1 MSFQNCRRRG
11 FTLVELMVVIGILGL
26 LVGILAVAVLPRLKE
41 ARRNSEIINLGKVSQ
56 VLELNANTG
65 RNKSKIRNLGEA
77 SGRAFWNGM
86 FKTGVLEHEYLN
98 KVVSLDSK
106 EDAAADS
113 SAFENN
119 GPGLTSTNCSYTSP
133 KANAYAEVANMKGSK
148 RTVMFTYDTRN
159 WENYGDKGVIVQF
172 SGAETPEFMDFAT
185 AEAQFGIVGADW
197 SRPALL
203 IGIKKPFDHT
213 FEEKK

>member
-1 MSFQNCRRRG
+1 MPFSLSRRRG

-41 ARRNSEIINLGKVSQ
+41 ARRNSEVINLGKVTQ
-56 VLELNANTG
+56 ALELSANTG
-65 RNKSKIRNLGEA
+65 RNKTKIRSLGDA

-86 FKTGVLEHEYLN
+86 FKMGLLESEYLN

-106 EDAAADS
+106 EDDAADS
-113 SAFENN
+113 AAFEKN
-119 GPGLTSTNCSYTSP
+119 GAGLTSTNCSYTSP
-133 KANAYAEVANMKGSK
+133 KANAYAETANMKGSN
-148 RTVMFTYDTRN
+148 RTVLFTYDTRN
-159 WENYGDKGVIVQF
+159 WDNYGDKGVIVVF
-172 SGAETPEFMDFAT
+172 SDADTPEFLDFAT
-185 AEAQFGIVGADW
+185 AEAQFGIGAADW
-197 SRPALL
+197 GKPQGL

>member
-1 MSFQNCRRRG
+1 MFTQNCRRRG

-41 ARRNSEIINLGKVSQ
+41 ARRNSEVINLGKVTQ
-56 VLELNANTG
+56 VLELNANSG
-65 RNKSKIRNLGEA
+65 KNKSKIRNLGDA

-86 FKTGVLEHEYLN
+86 FRMGVLEHEYLD
-98 KVVSLDSK
+98 KIVSLDSK
-106 EDAAADS
+106 EDSAVDT

-133 KANAYAEVANMKGSK
+133 KAGAYAEVANMKGSK

-159 WENYGDKGVIVQF
+159 WQNYGDKGVIVQF
-172 SGAETPEFMDFAT
+172 SGAGTPEFLDLAT
-185 AEAQFGIVGADW
+185 AETEFGIAAGDW
-197 SRPALL
+197 SRPAGLL
-203 IGIKKPFDHT
+203 GIKKPFDHT